1 MKVLF
6 GLAAVVAFSAT
17 SAMAAEGQVSNHS
30 LANMGLA
37 GMKSMSDTQGLH
49 IRGLSVIVGGGS
61 TASIHGVGGSASSTN
76 FYLATG
82 KHSASGN
89 NASVA
94 GDLSSTVLTHGS
106 HVATITTVNVIGAG
120 GFSSATAK

>member
-30 LANMGLA
+30 LTNMGLA
-37 GMKSMSDTQGLH
+37 GMKSMSDTQGLQ

-94 GDLSSTVLTHGS
+94 GDVSSTIFTAGH
-106 HVATITTVNVIGAG
+106 HVATVTTVNVIGAG
-120 GFSSATAK
+120 GFSSASSR